1 MRVYRLQIHDLHTVY
16 AANPLIS
23 VGRLPDALF
32 AHCACVCI
40 YMLTSPP
47 LEGAA
52 G

>member
-1 MRVYRLQIHDLHTVY
+1 MRVHRLQIHDLHTVY

-23 VGRLPDALF
+23 VGWLPDALF

-40 YMLTSPP
+40 CVLSSSP
-47 LEGAA
+47 LDGAV